1 MRNPFV
7 ELKRLMGQAP
17 LQIGTV
23 TAVDGDTL
31 TVEAFDGGVQQVRG
45 AAALGAKVYHRG
57 GAVEGEAPNL
67 VTIPVSL

>member
-7 ELKRLMGQAP
+7 ELKRLVGPAP
-17 LQIGTV
+17 LQVGTV
-23 TAVDGDTL
+23 VSVDGDTL

-45 AAALGAKVYHRG
+45 SALLGVRVYHRS

-67 VTIPVSL
+67 AVTPVAL